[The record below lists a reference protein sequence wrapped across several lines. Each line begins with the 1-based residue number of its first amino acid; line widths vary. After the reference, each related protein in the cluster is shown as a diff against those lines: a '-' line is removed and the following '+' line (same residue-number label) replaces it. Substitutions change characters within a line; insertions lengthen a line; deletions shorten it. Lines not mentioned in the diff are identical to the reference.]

1 MAWEDRWILSR
12 LSFCAQK
19 TNESLEK
26 YEFANATTA
35 TYSFFLYELCDV
47 YLELLKPRF
56 YGESSDEQILK
67 DRDVARHILYVCLDW
82 SMRLMY
88 LGFSFQ
94 WWFAEWGKNM
104 SLPAQGNKV

>member
-1 MAWEDRWILSR
+1 LAWEDRWILSR

-88 LGFSFQ
+88 LGFS
-94 WWFAEWGKNM
+94 
-104 SLPAQGNKV
+104 LVV